1 MGNTATATRRHIQTQ
16 AMALPLPTAPLQAV
30 DSGALTPARTTAA
43 RSVRQTAA
51 PIKRKVQLIRVRS
64 SSETETGPSGALPP
78 PAKVFVAGATGA
90 TGQRVVRELLQ
101 RGIRVQAGVRNLDKA
116 KSLLAD
122 AYAEDLD
129 LVLRTPFTLGLAQ
142 QAPPSAWVLLS
153 RTHTRAWT
161 WYCAPFHVKGW
172 SLNEQIRCSVVV
184 PTRHHRPPGSL
195 P

>member
-1 MGNTATATRRHIQTQ
+1 MSAQGMGNTATATRRHIQTQ

-129 LVLRTPFTLGLAQ
+129 LVLRTPSLWASPSRPLLLPGCFCVGHIRGPGPGTAHPFT
-142 QAPPSAWVLLS
+142 
-153 RTHTRAWT
+153 
-161 WYCAPFHVKGW
+161 
-172 SLNEQIRCSVVV
+172 
-184 PTRHHRPPGSL
+184 
-195 P
+195 